1 MGTDIVDKSGYTE
14 ELLQRAAE
22 GDDSARQELLMQYSD
37 RLKAMIRLR
46 LNRRLRGRLDP
57 SDVLQEA
64 FLDVTKRLDECLQDP
79 PKSFFLWL
87 RKVTVTKLT
96 EIHRHHLDVQAR
108 DAEREISILGLGE
121 PAADSVSLA
130 AHLLGRITSPSHAA
144 IKAEE
149 RFKLQQLLDSLDP
162 VDREVIALRHFEQLD
177 SAETAAVL
185 GLSKSGASS
194 RYVRAMR
201 RLHSV
206 LADGVDSSELST
218 EGNE

>member
-1 MGTDIVDKSGYTE
+1 VDNLDHTK

-22 GDDSARQELLMQYSD
+22 GNDSARQELLLQHAD

-46 LNRRLRGRLDP
+46 LNHRLRGRLDP

-79 PKSFFLWL
+79 PESFFLWL
-87 RKVTVTKLT
+87 RKVTVTKLA

-108 DAEREISILGLGE
+108 DADREISILGLGE

-130 AHLLGRITSPSHAA
+130 AHLLGRVTSPSQAA

-194 RYVRAMR
+194 RYIRAMR
-201 RLHSV
+201 RLHTV
-206 LADGVDSSELST
+206 MVGAGSSGTSDHE
-218 EGNE
+218 EN

>member
-1 MGTDIVDKSGYTE
+1 MGTEIVEQPSDLD
-14 ELLQRAAE
+14 ELLRRAAE
-22 GDDSARQELLMQYSD
+22 GDESAREALFMQHSD

-46 LNRRLRGRLDP
+46 MHRRLRGRLDP

-64 FLDVTKRLDECLQDP
+64 FLEVAKRLDECLQDP
-79 PKSFFLWL
+79 PDSFFLWL
-87 RKVTVTKLT
+87 RKVAVTKLA

-130 AHLLGRITSPSHAA
+130 AHLLGRITSPSQAA

-149 RFKLQQLLDSLDP
+149 RFNLQQVLDSLDP
-162 VDREVIALRHFEQLD
+162 IDREVIALRHFEQLD
-177 SAETAAVL
+177 SQETAAVL

-194 RYVRAMR
+194 RYIRAMR

-206 LADGVDSSELST
+206 MAENDLS
-218 EGNE
+218 GNQTPGENR